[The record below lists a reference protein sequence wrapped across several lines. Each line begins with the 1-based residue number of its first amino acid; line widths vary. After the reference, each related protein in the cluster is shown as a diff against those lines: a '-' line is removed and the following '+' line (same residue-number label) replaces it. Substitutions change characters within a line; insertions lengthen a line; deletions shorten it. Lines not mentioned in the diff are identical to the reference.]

1 MHDFKTNKKVNS
13 PQILDFK
20 NLFNKG
26 SFFDFAIILENT
38 KVRLRPLAITDQE
51 YLSKFALSQNIWT
64 YFALKMSD
72 LTSIT
77 NYIEDAL
84 QQRISRSRYTFIIED
99 PVTKT
104 IMGSTAFGNFSKN
117 DNRIEFGWSW
127 IGKEFQGTGVIMHVK
142 FLLSKFAFTI
152 LDLERIEAKTDV
164 LNLRARKALIKIG
177 MTEEGILRSHTLM
190 PDGRRRD
197 TIFYSILKNEW
208 PSLQAR
214 NFQGFDFNISILN
227 ENPR

>member
-1 MHDFKTNKKVNS
+1 VNDFKTNKKVNS
-13 PQILDFK
+13 SQILDFK
-20 NLFNKG
+20 NLFNKEL
-26 SFFDFAIILENT
+26 FFDFDIILESA
-38 KVRLRPLAITDQE
+38 KVRLRPLDITDQE
-51 YLSKFALSQNIWT
+51 HLTQFALSQNIWT

-84 QQRISRSRYTFIIED
+84 EQRASRLRYTFIIED

-127 IGKEFQGTGVIMHVK
+127 IGKEFQGTGVNMHVK
-142 FLLSKFAFTI
+142 FLLSEFAFTI

-197 TIFYSILKNEW
+197 TIFYSILKDEW

-214 NFQGFDFNISILN
+214 NFQDFDFNISILN
-227 ENPR
+227 EKSR